1 MSTRAREVGT
11 VHSRAEAA
19 KPSSPRQVKRS
30 DRKTDPR
37 KPAADLLAL
46 QRKAGNRAV
55 TGLLAAA
62 ASRKVQ
68 RLRGDENL
76 AKGGDLWHA
85 QGKHYKIV
93 EVREE
98 GKKRFLLEEVAE
110 AEPEVKAVTPALPPQ
125 GGDAPPLPKGA
136 PPPPSGNLKPLPK
149 YERKAPVTSTRPPG
163 FVSTG
168 QGLSAEE
175 RKKREAG
182 RAEQM
187 AAAGKVD
194 EERMKQRQEL
204 WVLSD
209 DPNYFTSRREA
220 EAARA
225 HAADLQAKEKAK
237 QEEQTEQKAFD
248 TRIGDAFGPITP
260 APLLPPVKDYDFAW
274 WFNYMWSEA
283 RVADMASRAA
293 VLCWAEKRQGRDPVT
308 KAGGD
313 PQLEEIA
320 KRFEGHDD
328 KAILEVLL
336 SLGFLG
342 LSTADTKKVADLS
355 EGEQGEKS
363 EYFKVELPALA
374 QTGLVYRSDSRAP
387 DTIRSHGGSKARS
400 HLSADKL
407 AEVGL
412 DQNWNPFSAPARLKQ
427 FWLRLGMVDNDLQTV
442 VSLAVDPRD
451 AVKFPLPGSKKSD
464 GSTVSG
470 GKDEAHLYVVWIRD
484 KQVIDTSAE
493 IQQKTGASRFGRGE
507 LGALD
512 VPYGTHLVHIL
523 TERYFQDNK
532 VDYVAG
538 KVKKVELIQPDA
550 TYLKLPDVTRL
561 ALFKVVELLTGGQL
575 GWLVHKPG
583 YKEANAE
590 PEVEKIEKQTGQEN
604 KLPDDAARAR
614 TRRLSI
620 DEKRHM
626 QPQRDALEALSPDLK
641 ELGLELLAAYDWAV
655 EQWASGKGS
664 PELIGALDQKM
675 KPTLSTA
682 TEMQRL
688 RRGKTRGVLVAADDP
703 TPIFELKNAIEMRE
717 RLLQSKIR

>member
-1 MSTRAREVGT
+1 MVQLHVERGPR
-11 VHSRAEAA
+11 SRYGLE
-19 KPSSPRQVKRS
+19 SP
-30 DRKTDPR
+30 
-37 KPAADLLAL
+37 
-46 QRKAGNRAV
+46 
-55 TGLLAAA
+55 
-62 ASRKVQ
+62 
-68 RLRGDENL
+68 
-76 AKGGDLWHA
+76 
-85 QGKHYKIV
+85 
-93 EVREE
+93 
-98 GKKRFLLEEVAE
+98 
-110 AEPEVKAVTPALPPQ
+110 
-125 GGDAPPLPKGA
+125 
-136 PPPPSGNLKPLPK
+136 
-149 YERKAPVTSTRPPG
+149 
-163 FVSTG
+163 
-168 QGLSAEE
+168 
-175 RKKREAG
+175 
-182 RAEQM
+182 
-187 AAAGKVD
+187 
-194 EERMKQRQEL
+194 
-204 WVLSD
+204 
-209 DPNYFTSRREA
+209 
-220 EAARA
+220 
-225 HAADLQAKEKAK
+225 
-237 QEEQTEQKAFD
+237 
-248 TRIGDAFGPITP
+248 
-260 APLLPPVKDYDFAW
+260 
-274 WFNYMWSEA
+274 
-283 RVADMASRAA
+283 

-493 IQQKTGASRFGRGE
+493 IRKRPVRRFGRGE
-507 LGALD
+507 LGALN

-550 TYLKLPDVTRL
+550 TYIKLPDVTRL

-583 YKEANAE
+583 
-590 PEVEKIEKQTGQEN
+590 
-604 KLPDDAARAR
+604 
-614 TRRLSI
+614 
-620 DEKRHM
+620 
-626 QPQRDALEALSPDLK
+626 
-641 ELGLELLAAYDWAV
+641 
-655 EQWASGKGS
+655 
-664 PELIGALDQKM
+664 
-675 KPTLSTA
+675 
-682 TEMQRL
+682 
-688 RRGKTRGVLVAADDP
+688 
-703 TPIFELKNAIEMRE
+703 
-717 RLLQSKIR
+717 